1 MIRYSVPVLVFM
13 SVPVHV
19 TSPVSEPVLYLF
31 VCLNLY
37 VAVAVAV
44 AVPVAVPRPVVCLS
58 LLRSRTS
65 CVALCMRVRLRIKNG
80 AQKMMRPIRK
90 FPFLVIP
97 QYSSIIYL
105 SSHRTKNS
113 LT

>member
-37 VAVAVAV
+37 VAVAVASHY
-44 AVPVAVPRPVVCLS
+44 ACEFAYA
-58 LLRSRTS
+58 SRTG
-65 CVALCMRVRLRIKNG
+65 LR
-80 AQKMMRPIRK
+80 R
-90 FPFLVIP
+90 
-97 QYSSIIYL
+97 
-105 SSHRTKNS
+105 
-113 LT
+113 